1 MLSKCNFITRRVSIL
16 AEEDGIS
23 SMKIYCVNLRRS
35 ELRRK
40 NMQTQFNR
48 FAMPFEFID
57 AVDGCLLSQKEISKV
72 YSKWRA
78 RFCHGKGL
86 SRGEIGCALSHLKFY
101 RNVLK
106 EGAAGFV
113 FEDDV
118 ELGDNIKKALGEIED
133 FLAFR
138 TTPTLVQLPGLERD
152 LPHRAGVKEKDNF
165 IKVIN
170 PTGAYAYGINS
181 SAAELLLDV
190 FNPIKCPIDYYR
202 YLIRHYGLEVFAY
215 SEKMVSVDMESE
227 STIGLERFK
236 TYKGIRWI
244 CFKVWRIIGKTL
256 DGVLM
261 MFEK

>member
-1 MLSKCNFITRRVSIL
+1 
-16 AEEDGIS
+16 
-23 SMKIYCVNLRRS
+23 
-35 ELRRK
+35 
-40 NMQTQFNR
+40 MQTQFNR

-170 PTGAYAYGINS
+170 PTGTYAYGINS

>member
-1 MLSKCNFITRRVSIL
+1 MAENDVKVTLAKIEEEIAAKLSSL
-16 AEEDGIS
+16 S
-23 SMKIYCVNLRRS
+23 SSY
-35 ELRRK
+35 
-40 NMQTQFNR
+40 
-48 FAMPFEFID
+48 
-57 AVDGCLLSQKEISKV
+57 ISKNKLVTQEV
-72 YSKWRA
+72 YT
-78 RFCHGKGL
+78 
-86 SRGEIGCALSHLKFY
+86 
-101 RNVLK
+101 
-106 EGAAGFV
+106 
-113 FEDDV
+113 
-118 ELGDNIKKALGEIED
+118 KKANGEIED